1 MAARGRGNIARMPAY
16 AWTCLACGQSNAA
29 AAESCGQCACSAT
42 PTSREI
48 NTARQRFTDRGGALQ
63 GDALMAAR
71 PDLTGGDVASI
82 LFHLFIGLFGI
93 SLNRR
98 RGSNDATAGEH
109 ARRGIA

>member
-48 NTARQRFTDRGGALQ
+48 NAARQRFTDRGGELQ
-63 GDALMAAR
+63 GDALIATR
-71 PDLTGGDVASI
+71 RELTRLEACLI
-82 LFHLFIGLFGI
+82 LLAPWIGYWP
-93 SLNRR
+93 RKR
-98 RGSNDATAGEH
+98 
-109 ARRGIA
+109 

>member
-48 NTARQRFTDRGGALQ
+48 NAARERFTDRGGALQ
-63 GDALMAAR
+63 GDALMATR
-71 PDLTGGDVASI
+71 SDLTGGEVVLI
-82 LFHLFIGLFGI
+82 LCQLLLGIFGI

-98 RGSNDATAGEH
+98 RRTDHATAAEH
-109 ARRGIA
+109 TTRGIA